1 MNLRALKFMFR
12 KMKQVR
18 LLIIDPINIFELF
31 NISGKGM
38 KYNLKKFLRDSNSKD
53 DRKRIPAKIN

>member
-1 MNLRALKFMFR
+1 
-12 KMKQVR
+12 MKQVR

-38 KYNLKKFLRDSNSKD
+38 KYNYKKFHRDSNSKD
-53 DRKRIPAKIN
+53 DRKSIPAKIN